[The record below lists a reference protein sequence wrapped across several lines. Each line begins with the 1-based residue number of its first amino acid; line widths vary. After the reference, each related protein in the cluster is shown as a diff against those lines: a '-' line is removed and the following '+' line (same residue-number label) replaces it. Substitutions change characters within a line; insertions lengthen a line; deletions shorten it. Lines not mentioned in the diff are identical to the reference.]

1 MADRALL
8 KNGLDVHV
16 DTELKLVRRLFT
28 KRRDVLKKTVHTIA
42 PAALELT
49 ISDSVLACEC
59 SSSPMW
65 PSIVA
70 SPLWPSITGVVYR

>member
-49 ISDSVLACEC
+49 ISDSVLA
-59 SSSPMW
+59 
-65 PSIVA
+65 
-70 SPLWPSITGVVYR
+70 